1 MSKIVLVTGASRGIG
16 LEAAKHFSKEGYKVI
31 GTSRGDFN
39 LGELIGDDSAISFQL
54 DLMSKQSI
62 KNLFA
67 DLKSQDL
74 LPSVLVNNA
83 GITKDQLF
91 MRMKDEDWDDVIE
104 TNLNGLFR
112 VTKAF
117 IKPMVKNKFGRVIN
131 ISSVAGLMGNSG
143 QVNYSSSK
151 SAMVGFSRSLAKEL
165 GSRNITSNVVAP
177 GFIETDMTTF
187 LNDDEKA
194 EVSKN
199 IPMKRFGTVEDVARC
214 IVFLASDEANYI
226 TGQTI
231 SVDGGLFTVSYTHL
245 TLPTIYSV

>member
-1 MSKIVLVTGASRGIG
+1 MSKIVLITGASRGIG

-31 GTSRGDFN
+31 GTSRGEFN
-39 LGELIGDDSAISFQL
+39 LNELIGDDSAISVQL
-54 DLMSKQSI
+54 DLMSKESI

-67 DLKSQDL
+67 DLKSEDL

-83 GITKDQLF
+83 GITKDQIFL
-91 MRMKDEDWDDVIE
+91 RMKDEDWDDVIE

-187 LNDDEKA
+187 LSDAEKQ

-199 IPMKRFGTVEDVARC
+199 IPMKRFGSVEDVAKC

-231 SVDGGLFTVSYTHL
+231 SVDGGLFMY
-245 TLPTIYSV
+245 

>member
-39 LGELIGDDSAISFQL
+39 LGDLIGDESAISAQL
-54 DLMSKQSI
+54 DLMSKESI
-62 KNLFA
+62 QNLFVK
-67 DLKSQDL
+67 LKSEDL

-91 MRMKDEDWDDVIE
+91 LRMKDDDWDDVIE

-187 LNDDEKA
+187 LNDDEKVK
-194 EVSKN
+194 VSKN
-199 IPMKRFGTVEDVARC
+199 IPMKRFGTVQDVAKC

-231 SVDGGLFTVSYTHL
+231 SVDGGLFMY
-245 TLPTIYSV
+245 

>member
-1 MSKIVLVTGASRGIG
+1 MNKIVLVTGASRGIG
-16 LEAAKHFSKEGYKVI
+16 LEVAKLFSKEGYKVI

-39 LGELIGDDSAISFQL
+39 LGDLIGDSSAMSVQL
-54 DLMSKQSI
+54 DLMSKESI
-62 KNLFA
+62 NDLFEV
-67 DLKSQDL
+67 LKSKDM
-74 LPSVLVNNA
+74 LPSVLINNA

-91 MRMKDEDWDDVIE
+91 LRMKDKDWDEVIE

-112 VTKAF
+112 VTKAL

-151 SAMVGFSRSLAKEL
+151 SAMIGFSRSLAKEL

-187 LNDDEKA
+187 LNDDEKI

-199 IPMKRFGTVEDVARC
+199 IPMKRFGTVEDVAKC
-214 IVFLASDEANYI
+214 IVFLASDKANYI
-226 TGQTI
+226 TGQII
-231 SVDGGLFTVSYTHL
+231 SVDGGLFMY
-245 TLPTIYSV
+245 

>member
-39 LGELIGDDSAISFQL
+39 LGELIGDDSAISVQL

-117 IKPMVKNKFGRVIN
+117 IKPMVRNKFGRVIN

-165 GSRNITSNVVAP
+165 GSRNITSNVIAP

-214 IVFLASDEANYI
+214 IMFLASDEANYI

-231 SVDGGLFTVSYTHL
+231 SVDGGLFMY
-245 TLPTIYSV
+245 

>member
-31 GTSRGDFN
+31 GSSRGDFN
-39 LGELIGDDSAISFQL
+39 LGELIGDDSAISVQL
-54 DLMSKQSI
+54 DLMSKESI

-67 DLKSQDL
+67 DLKSEDL

-91 MRMKDEDWDDVIE
+91 LRMKDEDWDDVIE

-187 LNDDEKA
+187 LSDDEKV
-194 EVSKN
+194 ELSEN
-199 IPMKRFGTVEDVARC
+199 IPMKRFGTVQDVAKC

-231 SVDGGLFTVSYTHL
+231 SVDGGLFMY
-245 TLPTIYSV
+245 

>member
-39 LGELIGDDSAISFQL
+39 LGQLIGDDSAISVQL
-54 DLMSKQSI
+54 DLMSKESI
-62 KNLFA
+62 KNLFVN
-67 DLKSQDL
+67 LKSQNL

-91 MRMKDEDWDDVIE
+91 LRMKDEDWDDVIE

-187 LNDDEKA
+187 LNDDEKV

-199 IPMKRFGTVEDVARC
+199 IPMKRFGTVGDVAKC

-231 SVDGGLFTVSYTHL
+231 SVDGGLFMY
-245 TLPTIYSV
+245 

>member
-1 MSKIVLVTGASRGIG
+1 MNKIVLVTGASRGIG
-16 LEAAKHFSKEGYKVI
+16 LEVAKLFSMEGYKVV

-39 LGELIGDDSAISFQL
+39 LGDLIGDSSAMSVQL
-54 DLMSKQSI
+54 DLMSKESI
-62 KNLFA
+62 NDLFEV
-67 DLKSQDL
+67 LKSKDI
-74 LPSVLVNNA
+74 LPSVLINNA

-91 MRMKDEDWDDVIE
+91 LRMKDKDWDEVIE

-151 SAMVGFSRSLAKEL
+151 SAMIGFSRSLAKEL

-187 LNDDEKA
+187 LNDDEKI

-199 IPMKRFGTVEDVARC
+199 IPMKRFGTVEDVAKC
-214 IVFLASDEANYI
+214 ILFLASDKANYI
-226 TGQTI
+226 TGQII
-231 SVDGGLFTVSYTHL
+231 SVDGGLFMY
-245 TLPTIYSV
+245 

>member
-1 MSKIVLVTGASRGIG
+1 MSKIVLITGASRGIG
-16 LEAAKHFSKEGYKVI
+16 LEAAKYFSKEGYKVI

-39 LGELIGDDSAISFQL
+39 LGELIGDDRAISAQL
-54 DLMSKQSI
+54 DLMSKESI
-62 KNLFA
+62 KKLFV
-67 DLKSQDL
+67 DLKSEDL

-91 MRMKDEDWDDVIE
+91 LRMKDEDWDDVIE

-187 LNDDEKA
+187 LNDDEKV

-199 IPMKRFGTVEDVARC
+199 IPMKRFGTVQDVAKC

-231 SVDGGLFTVSYTHL
+231 SVDGGLFMY
-245 TLPTIYSV
+245 

>member
-39 LGELIGDDSAISFQL
+39 LGELIGDESAISVQL
-54 DLMSKQSI
+54 DLMSKESI

-67 DLKSQDL
+67 DLKSEDL

-91 MRMKDEDWDDVIE
+91 LRMKDEDWDDVIE

-187 LNDDEKA
+187 LNDDEKV

-199 IPMKRFGTVEDVARC
+199 IPMKRFGTVQDVAKC

-226 TGQTI
+226 TGQVI
-231 SVDGGLFTVSYTHL
+231 SIDGGLFMY
-245 TLPTIYSV
+245 

>member
-39 LGELIGDDSAISFQL
+39 LGELIGDERAISAQL
-54 DLMSKQSI
+54 DLMSKESI

-67 DLKSQDL
+67 ELKSEDL

-91 MRMKDEDWDDVIE
+91 LRMKDEDWDDVIE

-177 GFIETDMTTF
+177 GFIETDMTIF
-187 LNDDEKA
+187 LNDDEKF

-199 IPMKRFGTVEDVARC
+199 IPMKRFGNVQDVAKC

-226 TGQTI
+226 TGQVI
-231 SVDGGLFTVSYTHL
+231 SIDGGLFMY
-245 TLPTIYSV
+245 

>member
-1 MSKIVLVTGASRGIG
+1 MNNIVLVTGASRGIG
-16 LEAAKHFSKEGYKVI
+16 LEVAKLFSKEGYKVI

-39 LGELIGDDSAISFQL
+39 LGDLIGDSSAMSVQL
-54 DLMSKQSI
+54 DLMSKESI
-62 KNLFA
+62 NDLFEV
-67 DLKSQDL
+67 LKSKDM
-74 LPSVLVNNA
+74 LPSVLINNA

-91 MRMKDEDWDDVIE
+91 LRMKDKDWDEVIE

-187 LNDDEKA
+187 LNDDEKI

-199 IPMKRFGTVEDVARC
+199 IPMKRFGTVEDVAKC
-214 IVFLASDEANYI
+214 ILFLASDKANYI
-226 TGQTI
+226 TGQII
-231 SVDGGLFTVSYTHL
+231 SVDGGLFMY
-245 TLPTIYSV
+245 

>member
-16 LEAAKHFSKEGYKVI
+16 LEAAKRFAKEGYKVI

-39 LGELIGDDSAISFQL
+39 LGDLIGDESAISAQL
-54 DLMSKQSI
+54 DLMSKESI
-62 KNLFA
+62 KNLFE
-67 DLKSQDL
+67 DLKSEDL

-91 MRMKDEDWDDVIE
+91 LRMKDEDWHEVIE

-117 IKPMVKNKFGRVIN
+117 IKPMVKNKFGRIIN

-187 LNDDEKA
+187 LNDDEKV

-199 IPMKRFGTVEDVARC
+199 IPMRRFGTVQDVAKC
-214 IVFLASDEANYI
+214 IAFLASDEANYI

-231 SVDGGLFTVSYTHL
+231 SVDGGLFMY
-245 TLPTIYSV
+245 

>member
-31 GTSRGDFN
+31 GSSRGDFN
-39 LGELIGDDSAISFQL
+39 LGELIGDESAISVKL
-54 DLMSKQSI
+54 DLMSKESI
-62 KNLFA
+62 QNLFA
-67 DLKSQDL
+67 DLKSEDL

-91 MRMKDEDWDDVIE
+91 LRMKDEDWDDVIE

-151 SAMVGFSRSLAKEL
+151 SAIVGFSRSLAKEL

-187 LNDDEKA
+187 LNDDEKV

-199 IPMKRFGTVEDVARC
+199 IPMKRFGTVQDVAKC

-231 SVDGGLFTVSYTHL
+231 SVDGGLFMY
-245 TLPTIYSV
+245 

>member
-1 MSKIVLVTGASRGIG
+1 MNKIVLVTGASRGIG
-16 LEAAKHFSKEGYKVI
+16 LEVAKLFSKEGYKVI

-39 LGELIGDDSAISFQL
+39 LGDLIGDSSAMSVQL
-54 DLMSKQSI
+54 DLVSKESI
-62 KNLFA
+62 YNLFA
-67 DLKSQDL
+67 DLKSKDL
-74 LPSVLVNNA
+74 LPSVLINNA

-91 MRMKDEDWDDVIE
+91 LRMKDKDWDEVIE

-187 LNDDEKA
+187 LNDDDKI

-199 IPMKRFGTVEDVARC
+199 IPMKRFGTVEDVAKC
-214 IVFLASDEANYI
+214 IVFLASDNANYI
-226 TGQTI
+226 TGQII
-231 SVDGGLFTVSYTHL
+231 SVDGGLFMY
-245 TLPTIYSV
+245 

>member
-16 LEAAKHFSKEGYKVI
+16 LEAAKRFSKEGYKVI

-39 LGELIGDDSAISFQL
+39 LGDLIGDESAISAQL
-54 DLMSKQSI
+54 DLMSKESI
-62 KNLFA
+62 QNLFA
-67 DLKSQDL
+67 DLKSEDL

-91 MRMKDEDWDDVIE
+91 LRMKDEDWDDVIE

-187 LNDDEKA
+187 LNDDEKV

-199 IPMKRFGTVEDVARC
+199 IPMKRFGTVQDVAKC
-214 IVFLASDEANYI
+214 IAFLASDEANYI

-231 SVDGGLFTVSYTHL
+231 SVDGGLFMY
-245 TLPTIYSV
+245 

>member
-1 MSKIVLVTGASRGIG
+1 MNKIVLVTGASRGIG
-16 LEAAKHFSKEGYKVI
+16 LEVAKLFSKEGYKVI

-39 LGELIGDDSAISFQL
+39 LGDLIGDSSAMSVQL
-54 DLMSKQSI
+54 DLMSKESI
-62 KNLFA
+62 NDLFEV
-67 DLKSQDL
+67 LKSKDI
-74 LPSVLVNNA
+74 LPSVLINNA

-91 MRMKDEDWDDVIE
+91 LRMKDKDWDEVIE

-187 LNDDEKA
+187 LNDDEKI

-199 IPMKRFGTVEDVARC
+199 IPMKRFGTVEDVAKC
-214 IVFLASDEANYI
+214 ILFLASDKANYI
-226 TGQTI
+226 TGQII
-231 SVDGGLFTVSYTHL
+231 SVDGGLFMY
-245 TLPTIYSV
+245 

>member
-31 GTSRGDFN
+31 GSSRGDFN
-39 LGELIGDDSAISFQL
+39 LGELIGDESAISVQL
-54 DLMSKQSI
+54 DLMSKESI

-67 DLKSQDL
+67 DLKSEDL

-91 MRMKDEDWDDVIE
+91 LRMKDEDWDDVIE

-117 IKPMVKNKFGRVIN
+117 IKPMVRNKFGRVIN

-165 GSRNITSNVVAP
+165 GSRNITSNVIAP

-214 IVFLASDEANYI
+214 ILFLASDEANYI

-231 SVDGGLFTVSYTHL
+231 SIDGGLFMY
-245 TLPTIYSV
+245 

>member
-39 LGELIGDDSAISFQL
+39 LGELIGDESAISVQL
-54 DLMSKQSI
+54 DLMSKESI

-67 DLKSQDL
+67 DLKSDDL

-91 MRMKDEDWDDVIE
+91 LRMKDEDWDDVIE

-187 LNDDEKA
+187 LNDDEKV

-199 IPMKRFGTVEDVARC
+199 IPMKRFGTVQDVAKC

-231 SVDGGLFTVSYTHL
+231 SVDGGLFMY
-245 TLPTIYSV
+245 

>member
-1 MSKIVLVTGASRGIG
+1 MNKIVLVTGASRGIG
-16 LEAAKHFSKEGYKVI
+16 LEAAKLFSKEGYKVI

-39 LGELIGDDSAISFQL
+39 LGNLIGDSSAMSVQL
-54 DLMSKQSI
+54 DLMSKESI
-62 KNLFA
+62 NDLFEV
-67 DLKSQDL
+67 LKSKDI
-74 LPSVLVNNA
+74 LPSVLINNA

-91 MRMKDEDWDDVIE
+91 LRMKDKDWDEVIE

-112 VTKAF
+112 VTKAL

-187 LNDDEKA
+187 LSDDEKI

-199 IPMKRFGTVEDVARC
+199 IPMKRFGTVEDVAKC
-214 IVFLASDEANYI
+214 ILFLATDKANYI
-226 TGQTI
+226 TGQII
-231 SVDGGLFTVSYTHL
+231 SVDGGLFMY
-245 TLPTIYSV
+245 

>member
-1 MSKIVLVTGASRGIG
+1 MSKTVLVTGASRGIG

-39 LGELIGDDSAISFQL
+39 LGELIGDDSAISVQL
-54 DLMSKQSI
+54 DLMSKESI
-62 KNLFA
+62 NNLFTN
-67 DLKSQDL
+67 LKSQDL

-91 MRMKDEDWDDVIE
+91 LRMKDEDWDDVIE

-187 LNDDEKA
+187 LNADEKVQ
-194 EVSKN
+194 VSKN
-199 IPMKRFGTVEDVARC
+199 IPMKRFGTVGDVAKC

-231 SVDGGLFTVSYTHL
+231 SVDGGLFMY
-245 TLPTIYSV
+245 

>member
-31 GTSRGDFN
+31 GSSRGDFN
-39 LGELIGDDSAISFQL
+39 LGELIGDESAISVQL
-54 DLMSKQSI
+54 DLMSKESI

-67 DLKSQDL
+67 DLKSKDL

-91 MRMKDEDWDDVIE
+91 LRMKDEDWDDVIE

-117 IKPMVKNKFGRVIN
+117 IKPMVKNKFGRIIN

-187 LNDDEKA
+187 LSDDEKV

-199 IPMKRFGTVEDVARC
+199 IPMKRFGTVKDVAKC

-226 TGQTI
+226 TGQTM
-231 SVDGGLFTVSYTHL
+231 SVDGGLFMY
-245 TLPTIYSV
+245 

>member
-31 GTSRGDFN
+31 GSSRGDFN
-39 LGELIGDDSAISFQL
+39 LGELIGDESAISVKL
-54 DLMSKQSI
+54 DLMSKESI
-62 KNLFA
+62 QNLFA
-67 DLKSQDL
+67 DLKSEDL

-83 GITKDQLF
+83 GITKDQIFL
-91 MRMKDEDWDDVIE
+91 RMKDEDWDEVIE

-187 LNDDEKA
+187 LSDAEKQ

-199 IPMKRFGTVEDVARC
+199 IPMKRFGSVEDVAKC

-231 SVDGGLFTVSYTHL
+231 SVDGGLFMY
-245 TLPTIYSV
+245 

>member
-1 MSKIVLVTGASRGIG
+1 MNKIVLVTGASRGIG
-16 LEAAKHFSKEGYKVI
+16 LEVAKLFSKEGYKVI

-39 LGELIGDDSAISFQL
+39 LGDLIGDSSAMSVQL
-54 DLMSKQSI
+54 DLMSKESI
-62 KNLFA
+62 NDLFEV
-67 DLKSQDL
+67 LKSKDI
-74 LPSVLVNNA
+74 LPSVLINNA

-91 MRMKDEDWDDVIE
+91 LRMKDKDWDEVIE

-112 VTKAF
+112 VTKAL

-187 LNDDEKA
+187 LSDDEKI
-194 EVSKN
+194 EVTKN
-199 IPMKRFGTVEDVARC
+199 IPMKRFGTVEDVAKC
-214 IVFLASDEANYI
+214 ILFLASDKANYI
-226 TGQTI
+226 TGQII
-231 SVDGGLFTVSYTHL
+231 SVDGGLFMY
-245 TLPTIYSV
+245 

>member
-31 GTSRGDFN
+31 GSSRGDFN
-39 LGELIGDDSAISFQL
+39 LGELIGDESAISVQL
-54 DLMSKQSI
+54 DLMSKESI

-67 DLKSQDL
+67 DLKSEDL

-91 MRMKDEDWDDVIE
+91 LRMKDEDWDDVIE

-165 GSRNITSNVVAP
+165 GSRNITSNVIAP

-187 LNDDEKA
+187 LNDDEKV

-199 IPMKRFGTVEDVARC
+199 IPMKRFGTVEDVAKC
-214 IVFLASDEANYI
+214 IVFLASAEANYI

-231 SVDGGLFTVSYTHL
+231 SVDGGLFMY
-245 TLPTIYSV
+245 

>member
-39 LGELIGDDSAISFQL
+39 LGELIGDDSAISVQL

-117 IKPMVKNKFGRVIN
+117 IKPMVRNKFGRVIN

-177 GFIETDMTTF
+177 GFIETSMTDK
-187 LNDDEKA
+187 LNDDQK
-194 EVSKN
+194 SN
-199 IPMKRFGTVEDVARC
+199 IMEQIPAGRMGMATEIASAALY
-214 IVFLASDEANYI
+214 LASNEASYV
-226 TGQTI
+226 TGATLH
-231 SVDGGLFTVSYTHL
+231 VNGGMVM
-245 TLPTIYSV
+245 V

>member
-31 GTSRGDFN
+31 GTSRGVFN
-39 LGELIGDDSAISFQL
+39 LGELIGDDSAISVQL

-187 LNDDEKA
+187 LNDDEKV

-199 IPMKRFGTVEDVARC
+199 IPMKRFGTVQDVAKC

-226 TGQTI
+226 TGQII
-231 SVDGGLFTVSYTHL
+231 SVDGGLFMY
-245 TLPTIYSV
+245 

>member
-31 GTSRGDFN
+31 GSSRGDFN
-39 LGELIGDDSAISFQL
+39 LGELIGDESAISVQL
-54 DLMSKQSI
+54 DLMSKESI

-67 DLKSQDL
+67 DLKSEDL

-91 MRMKDEDWDDVIE
+91 LRMKDEDWDDVIE

-117 IKPMVKNKFGRVIN
+117 IKPMVKNKFGRIIN

-187 LNDDEKA
+187 LNDDEKI

-199 IPMKRFGTVEDVARC
+199 IPMRRFGTVQDVAKC
-214 IVFLASDEANYI
+214 ISFLASDEANYI

-231 SVDGGLFTVSYTHL
+231 SVDGGLFMY
-245 TLPTIYSV
+245 

>member
-31 GTSRGDFN
+31 GSSRGDFN
-39 LGELIGDDSAISFQL
+39 LGELIGDESAISVQL
-54 DLMSKQSI
+54 DLMSKESI
-62 KNLFA
+62 KILFA
-67 DLKSQDL
+67 DLKSKDL
-74 LPSVLVNNA
+74 LPAVLVNNA

-91 MRMKDEDWDDVIE
+91 LRMKDEDWDDVIE

-187 LNDDEKA
+187 LNDDEKV

-199 IPMKRFGTVEDVARC
+199 IPMKRFGTVQDVAKC

-231 SVDGGLFTVSYTHL
+231 SVDGGLFMY
-245 TLPTIYSV
+245 

>member
-1 MSKIVLVTGASRGIG
+1 MNKIVLVTGASRGIG
-16 LEAAKHFSKEGYKVI
+16 LEVAKLFSKEGYKVI

-39 LGELIGDDSAISFQL
+39 LADLIGDSSAMSVQL
-54 DLMSKQSI
+54 DLMSKESI
-62 KNLFA
+62 NDLFEV
-67 DLKSQDL
+67 LKTKDI
-74 LPSVLVNNA
+74 LPSVLINNA

-91 MRMKDEDWDDVIE
+91 LRMKDKDWDEVIE

-187 LNDDEKA
+187 LNDDDKI

-199 IPMKRFGTVEDVARC
+199 IPMKRFGTVEDVAKC
-214 IVFLASDEANYI
+214 IVFLASDNANYI
-226 TGQTI
+226 TCQII
-231 SVDGGLFTVSYTHL
+231 SVDGGLFMY
-245 TLPTIYSV
+245 

>member
-39 LGELIGDDSAISFQL
+39 LGELIGDDSAISVQL

-199 IPMKRFGTVEDVARC
+199 IPMKKFGTVEDVARC

-231 SVDGGLFTVSYTHL
+231 SVDGGLFMY
-245 TLPTIYSV
+245 

>member
-1 MSKIVLVTGASRGIG
+1 MNKIVLVTGASRGIG
-16 LEAAKHFSKEGYKVI
+16 LEVAKLFSMEGYKVV

-39 LGELIGDDSAISFQL
+39 LGDLIGDSSAMSVQL
-54 DLMSKQSI
+54 DLMSKESI
-62 KNLFA
+62 NDLFEE
-67 DLKSQDL
+67 LKSKDT
-74 LPSVLVNNA
+74 LPSVLINNA

-91 MRMKDEDWDDVIE
+91 LRMKDKDWDEVIE

-112 VTKAF
+112 VTKAL

-151 SAMVGFSRSLAKEL
+151 SAMIGFSRSLAKEL

-187 LNDDEKA
+187 LNDDEKI

-199 IPMKRFGTVEDVARC
+199 IPMKRFGTVEDVAKC
-214 IVFLASDEANYI
+214 ILFLASDKANYI
-226 TGQTI
+226 TGQII
-231 SVDGGLFTVSYTHL
+231 SVDGGLFMY
-245 TLPTIYSV
+245 

>member
-39 LGELIGDDSAISFQL
+39 LGELIGDDSAISVQL
-54 DLMSKQSI
+54 DLMSKESI

-91 MRMKDEDWDDVIE
+91 LRMKDEDWDDVIE

-187 LNDDEKA
+187 LNDDEKV

-199 IPMKRFGTVEDVARC
+199 IPMKRFGTVEDVAKC

-231 SVDGGLFTVSYTHL
+231 SVDGGLFMY
-245 TLPTIYSV
+245 

>member
-31 GTSRGDFN
+31 GSSRGDFN
-39 LGELIGDDSAISFQL
+39 LGELIGDESAISVQL
-54 DLMSKQSI
+54 DLMSKESI

-67 DLKSQDL
+67 DLKSEDL

-91 MRMKDEDWDDVIE
+91 LRMKDEDWDDVIE

-187 LNDDEKA
+187 LNDNEKV
-194 EVSKN
+194 EVSNN
-199 IPMKRFGTVEDVARC
+199 IPMKRFGTVQDVAKC

-231 SVDGGLFTVSYTHL
+231 SVDGGLFMY
-245 TLPTIYSV
+245 

>member
-1 MSKIVLVTGASRGIG
+1 MNKIVLVTGASRGIG
-16 LEAAKHFSKEGYKVI
+16 LEVAKLFSKEGYKVI

-39 LGELIGDDSAISFQL
+39 LGDLIGDSSAMSVQL
-54 DLMSKQSI
+54 DLMSKESI
-62 KNLFA
+62 NDLFEV
-67 DLKSQDL
+67 LKSKDM
-74 LPSVLVNNA
+74 LPSVLINNA

-91 MRMKDEDWDDVIE
+91 LRMKDKDWDEVIE

-187 LNDDEKA
+187 LNDDEKI

-199 IPMKRFGTVEDVARC
+199 IPMKRFGTVEDVAKC
-214 IVFLASDEANYI
+214 IVFLASDKANYI
-226 TGQTI
+226 TGQII
-231 SVDGGLFTVSYTHL
+231 SVDGGLFMY
-245 TLPTIYSV
+245 

>member
-31 GTSRGDFN
+31 GSSRGDFN
-39 LGELIGDDSAISFQL
+39 LGELIGDESAISVQL
-54 DLMSKQSI
+54 DLMSKDSI

-67 DLKSQDL
+67 DLKSEDL

-165 GSRNITSNVVAP
+165 GSRNITSNVIAP

-214 IVFLASDEANYI
+214 IMFLASDEANYI

-231 SVDGGLFTVSYTHL
+231 SVDGGLFMY
-245 TLPTIYSV
+245 

>member
-39 LGELIGDDSAISFQL
+39 LGELIGDDSAISVQL

-199 IPMKRFGTVEDVARC
+199 IPMRRFGTVEDVAKC

-231 SVDGGLFTVSYTHL
+231 SVDGGLFMY
-245 TLPTIYSV
+245 

>member
-39 LGELIGDDSAISFQL
+39 LGELIGDERAISAQL
-54 DLMSKQSI
+54 DLMSKESI

-67 DLKSQDL
+67 ELKSEDL

-91 MRMKDEDWDDVIE
+91 LRMKDEDWDDVIE

-199 IPMKRFGTVEDVARC
+199 IPMKRFGTVQDVAKC

-226 TGQTI
+226 TGQII
-231 SVDGGLFTVSYTHL
+231 SVDGGLFMY
-245 TLPTIYSV
+245 

>member
-39 LGELIGDDSAISFQL
+39 LGELIGDDRAISVKL
-54 DLMSKQSI
+54 DLMSKESI
-62 KNLFA
+62 KNLFV
-67 DLKSQDL
+67 DLKSKDL
-74 LPSVLVNNA
+74 LPAVLVNNA

-91 MRMKDEDWDDVIE
+91 LRMKDEDWDDVIE

-165 GSRNITSNVVAP
+165 GSRNITSNVIAP

-187 LNDDEKA
+187 LNDDEKV
-194 EVSKN
+194 EVIKN
-199 IPMKRFGTVEDVARC
+199 IPMKRFGTVEDVAKC
-214 IVFLASDEANYI
+214 ILFLASDEANYI

-231 SVDGGLFTVSYTHL
+231 SVDGGLFMY
-245 TLPTIYSV
+245 

>member
-1 MSKIVLVTGASRGIG
+1 MSKVVLVTGASRGIG

-39 LGELIGDDSAISFQL
+39 LGELIGDDSAISVQL

-117 IKPMVKNKFGRVIN
+117 IKPMVRNKFGRVIN

-214 IVFLASDEANYI
+214 IMFLASDKANYI

-231 SVDGGLFTVSYTHL
+231 SVDGGLFMY
-245 TLPTIYSV
+245 